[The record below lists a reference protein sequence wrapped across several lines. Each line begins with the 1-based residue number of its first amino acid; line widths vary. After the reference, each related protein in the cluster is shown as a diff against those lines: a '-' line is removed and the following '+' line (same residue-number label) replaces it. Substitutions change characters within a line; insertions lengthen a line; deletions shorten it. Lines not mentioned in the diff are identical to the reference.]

1 MLRFFKIVYPLVII
15 GVGVGFLLSFTYQSL
30 EKRLLEA
37 QNREEVLALKLVFP
51 EANDFKKQQIE
62 NENYYEAVDKDGNTI
77 GYVFKSANIGYGG
90 PVEALVA
97 ITNGFVANI
106 VVTSM
111 AKETPGLG
119 SKVADKIWLKQ
130 FLNKKINQIPLS
142 KAEFK
147 EKGIDAVSGAT
158 FSSLA
163 ICRDIL
169 DAFKTY
175 KKLGFIVDEQDIDAA
190 TTATKEEKNEN

>member
-1 MLRFFKIVYPLVII
+1 MLRAFKIIYPLVVI

-30 EKRLLEA
+30 EKRLIEA
-37 QNREEVLALKLVFP
+37 KNREEMIALKQLFP
-51 EANDFKKQQIE
+51 DASDFKKLEIE
-62 NENYYEAVDKDGNTI
+62 GEEYYEAVGENT
-77 GYVFKSANIGYGG
+77 GYIFKRANTGYGG
-90 PVEALVA
+90 PVEALIA

-119 SKVADKIWLKQ
+119 SKVAYRNWLKQ
-130 FLNKKINQIPLS
+130 FLGKGVNEIPS
-142 KAEFK
+142 TKTEFK

-163 ICRDIL
+163 ICRDII

-175 KKLGFIVDEQDIDAA
+175 KKLGFIVNESDIDGE
-190 TTATKEEKNEN
+190 TKATKEE